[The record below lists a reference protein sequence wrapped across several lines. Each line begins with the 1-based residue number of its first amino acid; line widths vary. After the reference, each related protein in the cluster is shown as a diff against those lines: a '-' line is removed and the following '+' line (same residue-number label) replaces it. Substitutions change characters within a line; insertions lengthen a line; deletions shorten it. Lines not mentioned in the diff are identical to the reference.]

1 MAKQNVKK
9 TLSDFIPVLNED
21 YVKRDNALKSDY
33 TTKTDNLDT
42 KITTALN
49 KTTSIKFTFD
59 DNTTLTLQVVNK

>member
-21 YVKRDNALKSDY
+21 YVKRDNA
-33 TTKTDNLDT
+33 LDT